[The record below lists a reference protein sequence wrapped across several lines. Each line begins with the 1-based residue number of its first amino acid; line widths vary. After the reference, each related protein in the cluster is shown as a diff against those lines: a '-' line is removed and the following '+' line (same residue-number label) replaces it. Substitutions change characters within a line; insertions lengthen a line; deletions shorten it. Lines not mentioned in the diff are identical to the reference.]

1 MSEPTPRPALP
12 EPAPG
17 FPGLVAVHLRL
28 LVRESRLG
36 MALLAVIVVALP
48 LTALVSQDPGSDPG
62 FPLRIHLLLFAA
74 MGLTGFLVFLWPEAV
89 WRGLGPGRRMAM
101 DAFPVSRRS
110 HRMARVAAGAVLP
123 LVLAGSL
130 ILSYAILANRGLS
143 SIPGAEISEE
153 FAGLRGMGIVATAL
167 WALSA
172 YAFSTLFALRFGK
185 VFVGLL
191 VTGTVVYAIPLLMVL
206 VGLDEPVMA
215 LGRWAAESRTSPFRF
230 LLSWF
235 RLGPSDVV
243 PGLAWLAVFGGAS
256 VWLAGRHDKP

>member
-17 FPGLVAVHLRL
+17 FPGLVAIHLRL

-36 MALLAVIVVALP
+36 MAILAVIVVALP
-48 LTALVSQDPGSDPG
+48 LAALVTEDPGPDPSL
-62 FPLRIHLLLFAA
+62 PLRINLFLFAA

-89 WRGLGPGRRMAM
+89 WRGLGPGRRMAL

-110 HRMARVAAGAVLP
+110 HRMARAVAGAALP
-123 LVLAGSL
+123 LILLGSL
-130 ILSYAILANRGLS
+130 VLTHAILSQRGLLD
-143 SIPGAEISEE
+143 ILGMAIGDEFPGLHGS
-153 FAGLRGMGIVATAL
+153 GIVATAL
-167 WALSA
+167 WALSV
-172 YAFSTLFALRFGK
+172 YAFSTIFALRFGK

-191 VTGTVVYAIPLLMVL
+191 VTVGIAYAIPLLMVL
-206 VGLDEPVMA
+206 AGLDEPVMA
-215 LGRWAAESRTSPFRF
+215 LGRWATESRASPLRF

-243 PGLAWLAVFGGAS
+243 PGVAWLAVFGGAS